1 MLGREASGA
10 ARMARTQAIAA
21 AMIVTALYGA
31 AWAQAAQG
39 GIGWFVVHAEL
50 LLGIAAVCF
59 GITFFLLGGK
69 AKLNRRRDVVF
80 FALMGAVL
88 PALLAG
94 GALAAWH
101 VSRTMGHVAPD
112 APFRGALLGLIL
124 KTYGGM
130 GVHLMPGGL
139 AGGLV
144 LWFGFHRRRP
154 REGAAR

>member
-1 MLGREASGA
+1 
-10 ARMARTQAIAA
+10 MALPRTQAIAA

-31 AWAQAAQG
+31 AWAAEAPG
-39 GIGWFVVHAEL
+39 GAGWFVVHAEML
-50 LLGIAAVCF
+50 LAVAAACF
-59 GITFFLLGGK
+59 GVTFFILGGK

-80 FALMGAVL
+80 FGFMGAVL

-101 VSRTMGHVAPD
+101 ASRTMGHVAPD
-112 APFRGALLGLIL
+112 APFRGALFGLIL

-144 LWFGFHRRRP
+144 LWFAFHRRRP
-154 REGAAR
+154 RDAAA